1 MPAAPRPRLTVLK
14 TYKLFIGGKFPR
26 PESGRVLTASAPSDH
41 SHLAHYARGSKK
53 DLRDAVTAPGTDGIR
68 RVDTSKSILV
78 GAFLVSSYWITEHY
92 SETALGLYLGAWVIN
107 GGAVLLQKVLIK
119 PQQDTQSSTTTV
131 TTQSKVT
138 P

>member
-1 MPAAPRPRLTVLK
+1 MSLPSLPVQSFGWFWIAISTLAVLL
-14 TYKLFIGGKFPR
+14 LFYWHYRK
-26 PESGRVLTASAPSDH
+26 DH
-41 SHLAHYARGSKK
+41 F
-53 DLRDAVTAPGTDGIR
+53 DVRDAITSPGTDGIR

-78 GAFLVSSYWITEHY
+78 GAFLVSSYWITENY

>member
-1 MPAAPRPRLTVLK
+1 MNLPAHSFGIFWLGLITLAVLLLIWWH
-14 TYKLFIGGKFPR
+14 TRHDTFDI
-26 PESGRVLTASAPSDH
+26 
-41 SHLAHYARGSKK
+41 
-53 DLRDAVTAPGTDGIR
+53 RDAITSPGTDSVR

-92 SETALGLYLGAWVIN
+92 SDTALGLYLSAWVIN